1 MDSMAKAHP
10 PAMTETVVRDAK
22 TGRLVTLRGAGA
34 LKGLP
39 LRKGID
45 LTKPIAA
52 QVLKGSKRRKGGS
65 APAKD

>member
-1 MDSMAKAHP
+1 MDSMAKTHSTAP
-10 PAMTETVVRDAK
+10 TETVVRDPK
-22 TGRLVTLRGAGA
+22 TGRLVTVRGAGA

-52 QVLKGSKRRKGGS
+52 QVLKGSARRKGGS
-65 APAKD
+65 TTAKD